1 MTNALHLEEVSEKM
15 KDIDIA
21 ILSTHA
27 QGGHIANR
35 PMSNNGD
42 VKYDGTSYFF
52 SYART
57 LHRSDRA
64 ECEGSVGLLHRRRH
78 LVFGHLHCRGGT
90 SPADPRQGR
99 IQTRHWTPDLDR
111 WFEKGVDTPDLV
123 LISVRAER
131 IKLWERND
139 ERELVL

>member
-1 MTNALHLEEVSEKM
+1 MTNALHLDEVSKKM

-27 QGGHIANR
+27 EGGHIANR

-42 VKYDGTSYFF
+42 VRYDGTSYFF
-52 SYART
+52 SYE
-57 LHRSDRA
+57 RA
-64 ECEGSVGLLHRRRH
+64 HCIAQIEQNAKVALGYSTEGGMLSSAVYIAVEGQAQLIRDKAE
-78 LVFGHLHCRGGT
+78 FK
-90 SPADPRQGR
+90 
-99 IQTRHWTPDLDR
+99 RHWTTDLDR